1 MGSSLQN
8 TSNKKQTM
16 NESVVPGRPFFSGDE
31 DTKVGHLFLVVKTRA
46 GFDPWA
52 HIHGDPLVIC
62 YIAMENHHF

>member
-1 MGSSLQN
+1 
-8 TSNKKQTM
+8 M
-16 NESVVPGRPFFSGDE
+16 NQLSQDAHFFQGMKIPRL
-31 DTKVGHLFLVVKTRA
+31 DTFLVVKTRA